1 MITTT
6 NTFYFLLP
14 ILAALVGSDILGQD
28 IRSREHINILTR
40 TSRHRVFIVKLL
52 ISFFSSGLVMIAV
65 FILDIF
71 VKLAIYPISM
81 PSVFLGAN
89 FQDKIGMSDLF
100 VYHPMIYSIVAL
112 LFTFAFSGL
121 MGVVGFT
128 ISLFIN
134 KKLVIVS
141 TPFIINMLIWN
152 MVNILS
158 IKDYSVS
165 SVLVFRI
172 THNRYTIVELLLTFF
187 VPLLLALIIILIK
200 ERKHDFI

>member
-1 MITTT
+1 
-6 NTFYFLLP
+6 
-14 ILAALVGSDILGQD
+14 
-28 IRSREHINILTR
+28 
-40 TSRHRVFIVKLL
+40 
-52 ISFFSSGLVMIAV
+52 MIAV